1 MAGFATGRRS
11 GRRGVKRRILAV
23 LLATIIIV
31 WCIGFLN
38 FVANLPRIP
47 EAPDRR
53 TDAIVVLT
61 GGTLRLE
68 EGLKLLAEDKA
79 EKLFVSGVHQGVE
92 VRELLRFSATQPE
105 EVACCI
111 ALGYAA
117 DNTVGNARETAEWMR
132 NEGFHSLRL
141 VTAGYHMPRSLV
153 EFRST
158 MPGIEILAHP
168 VMPDQVKI
176 DAWWRFPG
184 TTLLL
189 AEEFTKT
196 ELARLAN
203 WLIRFIIRQG

>member
-1 MAGFATGRRS
+1 MAGLGSGRRTA
-11 GRRGVKRRILAV
+11 RRGVKRRMLSLLLVTGAV
-23 LLATIIIV
+23 L
-31 WCIGFLN
+31 WCAGFLN
-38 FVANLPRIP
+38 FVSELPRHP
-47 EAPDRR
+47 EAPDRK

-68 EGLKLLAEDKA
+68 EGLRLLAEDRAK
-79 EKLFVSGVHQGVE
+79 KLFVSGVHQGVE
-92 VRELLRFSATQPE
+92 VRELLRLSAAQPE

-117 DNTVGNARETAEWMR
+117 DNTVGNARETAEWMDS
-132 NEGFHSLRL
+132 EGFRSLRL

-153 EFRST
+153 EFRSA
-158 MPGIEILAHP
+158 MPEVEILAHP

-176 DAWWRFPG
+176 DSWWRYPG

-203 WLIRFIIRQG
+203 WLIRFIVR

>member
-1 MAGFATGRRS
+1 MTGAALWCAGFLS
-11 GRRGVKRRILAV
+11 
-23 LLATIIIV
+23 
-31 WCIGFLN
+31 
-38 FVANLPRIP
+38 FVADLPRLP

-68 EGLKLLAEDKA
+68 EGLRLLAEDRA

-92 VRELLRFSATQPE
+92 VRELLRLSAAQPE

-132 NEGFHSLRL
+132 SEGYSSLRL

-153 EFRST
+153 EFHSA
-158 MPGIEILAHP
+158 MPDVEILAHP

-176 DAWWRFPG
+176 DSWWRYPG

-189 AEEFTKT
+189 AEEFSKT

-203 WLIRFIIRQG
+203 WLIRFILRQG